1 MSSEVM
7 VGNKATATGVKLAR
21 VQVASAFP
29 VTPQTT
35 ITEYLSEM
43 VANGELDAEFINAE
57 GELSTQVIV
66 QAASRVGARTFVCT
80 SGPGQLYMHHPMHGT
95 SANRLP
101 VVMATVHRGN
111 KGMQPDHTDL
121 MSQTWTGWIQLYVEN
136 NQEAL
141 DTCLMAYKIAEDK
154 RVRIPVAFGYDGYI
168 LSYTAEPVE
177 IPAQEDVDAWLPPY
191 KPMPSILPDEVDWE
205 AMGRMF
211 RRGGDPQ
218 MRWKAHHDAIVG
230 AKDVI
235 KEVNESYGKT
245 FGRSYGNGLT
255 EQYRCEGAEAIL
267 VAMGSMA
274 GTARSSIDRLWDDGK
289 KVGLVKLKGYLPFP
303 EEDFQEYGKEYGAIG
318 MIDRNV
324 CLGHGGASF
333 RLIRHSL
340 YDLEDRPQVLQFH
353 AGLGGKE
360 VRVDDLVKVG
370 EKTLKA
376 AKGEKVAPLVEWV

>member
-1 MSSEVM
+1 MSFEVM
-7 VGNKATATGVKLAR
+7 VGNKATATAVKLAR

-43 VANGELDAEFINAE
+43 VANGELDAEFVNAE

-80 SGPGQLYMHHPMHGT
+80 SGPGQLYMHHPMHQT
-95 SANRLP
+95 SSNRLP

-121 MSQTWTGWIQLYVEN
+121 MSQTWTGWIQWYVEN

-141 DTCLMAYKIAEDK
+141 DSVLMAYRVAEDK
-154 RVRIPVAFGYDGYI
+154 RVRIPVAVGYDGYV

-191 KPMPSILPDEVDWE
+191 KPMPSILPDEVDKE
-205 AMGRMF
+205 TIGRRF
-211 RRGGDPQ
+211 RGRDPQ
-218 MRWKAHHDAIVG
+218 APWRTHHEAIVSS
-230 AKDVI
+230 KEVI

-245 FGRSYGNGLT
+245 FGRKYGNGLT
-255 EQYRCEGAEAIL
+255 EQYRCEDAEAIM
-267 VAMGSMA
+267 VAMGSIA
-274 GTARSSIDRLWDDGK
+274 GTARAAVDRLMDDGK
-289 KVGLVKLKGYLPFP
+289 KVGLLKLKCYLPFP
-303 EEDFQEYGKEYGAIG
+303 IEDFQEYGKKFGAIG
-318 MIDRNV
+318 MIDRNI
-324 CLGHGGASF
+324 CLGHGGAGF
-333 RLIRHSL
+333 RLIRNAL
-340 YDLEDRPQVLQFH
+340 YELDERPAVLQFH

-360 VRVDDLVKVG
+360 VMVKDIVKVG
-370 EKTLKA
+370 EKILSA

>member
-1 MSSEVM
+1 MSFEVM

-21 VQVASAFP
+21 VKVASAFP

-43 VANGELDAEFINAE
+43 VANGELDAEFVNAE

-66 QAASRVGARTFVCT
+66 QAASRVGARAFVCT
-80 SGPGQLYMHHPMHGT
+80 SGPGQLYMHHPMHQT

-154 RVRIPVAFGYDGYI
+154 RVRLPVAFGYDGYV

-177 IPAQEDVDAWLPPY
+177 IPEQEEVDAWLPPY
-191 KPMPSILPDEVDWE
+191 KPMPSILPDEMDLE
-205 AMGRMF
+205 AMGRRF
-211 RRGGDPQ
+211 RGGDPQ
-218 MRWKAHHDAIVG
+218 MRWKTHHDAVLG
-230 AKDVI
+230 AGEVI
-235 KEVNESYGKT
+235 KEVNESYRKT

-255 EQYRCEGAEAIL
+255 EQYRCEGADAII
-267 VAMGSMA
+267 VAMGSIA
-274 GTARSSIDRLWDDGK
+274 GTARAGVDMLWDDGK
-289 KVGLVKLKGYLPFP
+289 KVGLVKLKCYIPFP
-303 EEDFQEYGKEYGAIG
+303 VEDFQEYGKEYGAIG

-324 CLGHGGASF
+324 CLGLGGAGY
-333 RLIRHSL
+333 RLIRDSL
-340 YDLEDRPQVLQFH
+340 YDLEDRPSVLQFH

-360 VRVDDLVKVG
+360 VRVNDIVKVG

-376 AKGEKVAPLVEWV
+376 AKGEKVAHLLEWV